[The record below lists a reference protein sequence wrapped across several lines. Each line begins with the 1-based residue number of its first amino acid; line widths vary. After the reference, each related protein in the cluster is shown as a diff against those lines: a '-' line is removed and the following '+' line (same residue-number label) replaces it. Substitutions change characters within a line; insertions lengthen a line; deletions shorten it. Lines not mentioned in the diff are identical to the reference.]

1 MGYGSG
7 AGVPGQLRSSVRS
20 GSAGAAVRVGLPGA
34 GKRGAMG
41 SIGWYIFRTTLSA
54 FWLICGSLTLIVWLD
69 SAVRDLDLMTSQGQT
84 IMPFL
89 GLMSLAI
96 PQLILIISPIAF
108 MIAAAHTLN
117 RLATDSE
124 LIVLNA
130 AGVSPWRLFRSFMA
144 AD

>member
-1 MGYGSG
+1 
-7 AGVPGQLRSSVRS
+7 
-20 GSAGAAVRVGLPGA
+20 
-34 GKRGAMG
+34 MG

-84 IMPFL
+84 IMAFL

-108 MIAAAHTLN
+108 MIAA
-117 RLATDSE
+117 SE
-124 LIVLNA
+124 PVVPASPAPLTPSGLELHGTFRVSNVNA
-130 AGVSPWRLFRSFMA
+130 GTSDARGSA
-144 AD
+144 